1 MGGYCIKN
9 EGQTLLLDWPPDYRK
24 EGYEDLPAAGRE
36 CLSCLF
42 FFIIDKLF
50 KGLAFLGQF
59 TFSAAYFH
67 MNFWA
72 SLPFITDK
80 VTHL

>member
-1 MGGYCIKN
+1 MGAKPFSWIGPQIIERRGMKTC
-9 EGQTLLLDWPPDYRK
+9 RR
-24 EGYEDLPAAGRE
+24 LPAVGRAGRE

-42 FFIIDKLF
+42 FYIIIDKLF
-50 KGLAFLGQF
+50 KGLTFLGQF

-67 MNFWA
+67 MNFWV